1 MNLNKIIEL
10 CTIDV
15 MSLTELSEDSVFCK
29 IPKGKVKEY
38 IDGAA
43 SIARKKAEIFK
54 NGNNKNLIEFCKH
67 KGVTV
72 NIIDANYEVMKI
84 KYRADIYYDKK
95 QINIIKPSI
104 LEMYNFLEKFK
115 TFGEGFNLTIEKII
129 DIHIAHE
136 LYHLIEYMEKE
147 ETGKLLPKVT
157 TFKIGKYE
165 RKVEVT
171 KTSEVAAHIFCMEV
185 LNLPYHPRLLD
196 FLYLLVSKQITEV
209 QLINYLI
216 NLKKL
221 L

>member
-1 MNLNKIIEL
+1 
-10 CTIDV
+10 
-15 MSLTELSEDSVFCK
+15 MSLTELSEDAVFHKLPKDK
-29 IPKGKVKEY
+29 IKEY

-43 SIARKKAEIFK
+43 AIAKRKAEVFK
-54 NGNNKNLIEFCKH
+54 RGNIKSLIEFCEY

-104 LEMYNFLEKFK
+104 LEMYNSLGKFK
-115 TFGEGFNLTIEKII
+115 TFGEDFGLTTEKII

-136 LYHLIEYMEKE
+136 LYHLIEHMEKE
-147 ETGKLLPKVT
+147 ETGSLLPKVT
-157 TFKIGKYE
+157 TFKIGRYE
-165 RKVEVT
+165 RKAEVI

-196 FLYLLVSKQITEV
+196 FLYLLVSKQTTEM
-209 QLINYLI
+209 QLIDYLS